1 MATNRARWTVAGLV
15 LVGLV
20 AACGIGIRRD
30 LGHVPTGRVGYDD
43 LCGLQDYFDIL
54 EAKPTKGPKLV
65 LSVGAEGRGSTT
77 GGRDIWSFRTRLSVK
92 RLRAV
97 LRRNWASLPDELMHA
112 RRVRI
117 EVEWVDRAGIKRVV
131 TGKDAT
137 ISAGASSW
145 SLPPHPCLSELL
157 YGAAIY
163 RERRVTLGLP
173 PIVSD
178 LERATQPDAGL

>member
-1 MATNRARWTVAGLV
+1 MAATRSRWIAVGLA

-43 LCGLQDYFDIL
+43 LCGLQEYFDTL
-54 EAKPTKGPKLV
+54 EAKPTKGPKLI
-65 LSVGAEGRGSTT
+65 LSVGAEGSGPTT
-77 GGRDIWSFRTRLSVK
+77 GGRDVWSFQSRLSIR

-97 LRRNWASLPDELMHA
+97 LRRNWSRLPDALLAA

-131 TGKDAT
+131 TGKDASV
-137 ISAGASSW
+137 SAARSSW

-163 RERRVTLGLP
+163 RERRATLGLP

-178 LERATQPDAGL
+178 LERATRPDAGL